1 MPEEMSQYLY
11 SSYQKPAALNALPFL
26 TLKQMPYSKFKQMT
40 SGNINTSSTQ
50 STKNV
55 DTPDSCMKQPPAL
68 VRRLISCSDVVNGRS
83 CLNPVSQSED
93 LQVKVANMV
102 TLREMQE
109 KIERLRNA
117 VKDKHEST

>member
-1 MPEEMSQYLY
+1 M
-11 SSYQKPAALNALPFL
+11 
-26 TLKQMPYSKFKQMT
+26 
-40 SGNINTSSTQ
+40 
-50 STKNV
+50 
-55 DTPDSCMKQPPAL
+55 
-68 VRRLISCSDVVNGRS
+68 RRLISCSDVVNGRS